1 MSSKIIVDTIEKKTG
16 DDVTLVGNLDVPT
29 SYKITGTDADS
40 IQAPGLIT
48 SAGGGL
54 NTSLDNTTYNGTI
67 GSSATFPAGSMIYI
81 GETRI
86 TSTAQSHTV
95 SDWTKTGNGTASQNL
110 DITIP
115 AATVAK
121 FSKIYVHASHLFM
134 VNSGTTFTLGETKF
148 RRENSNGDSDLG
160 FRHIF
165 GMGTSAHNFQTSVN
179 RFEVDTNL
187 PSSGDVTY
195 SVMFRKHHN
204 IASYAG
210 SIAPLGAETD
220 TTAIIMAYGIV

>member
-1 MSSKIIVDTIEKKTG
+1 MAVFKMGTKTVLSQTG
-16 DDVTLVGNLDVPT
+16 SDNPT
-29 SYKITGTDADS
+29 WGANAPTGT
-40 IQAPGLIT
+40 
-48 SAGGGL
+48 
-54 NTSLDNTTYNGTI
+54 
-67 GSSATFPAGSMIYI
+67 MIYI

-86 TSTAQSHTV
+86 TSAGSSHTV

-121 FSKIYVHASHLFM
+121 FSKIYVHSSHM
-134 VNSGTTFTLGETKF
+134 MTVNQGSSFTLAETKF
-148 RRENSNGDSDLG
+148 RRENSNGNSDLG
-160 FRHIF
+160 FRHIL
-165 GMGTSAHNFQTSVN
+165 GLGSTAQNFTTSVN

-187 PSSGDVTY
+187 PTSGDVTY

-204 IASYAG
+204 LASYAG

-220 TTAIIMAYGIV
+220 TTAVIMAYGII

>member
-1 MSSKIIVDTIEKKTG
+1 MGDFKMGSKTIMSQSGTS
-16 DDVTLVGNLDVPT
+16 NPT
-29 SYKITGTDADS
+29 WGANAPTGT
-40 IQAPGLIT
+40 
-48 SAGGGL
+48 
-54 NTSLDNTTYNGTI
+54 
-67 GSSATFPAGSMIYI
+67 MIYI

-121 FSKIYVHASHLFM
+121 FSKIYVHSSHMFLI
-134 VNSGTTFTLGETKF
+134 NPGTSFTLGETKF
-148 RRENSNGDSDLG
+148 RRENSNGNSDLG
-160 FRHIF
+160 FRHIL
-165 GMGTSAHNFQTSVN
+165 GLGSTAQNFQTSVN

-187 PSSGDVTY
+187 PTSGDVTY

-220 TTAIIMAYGIV
+220 TTAVIMAYGII